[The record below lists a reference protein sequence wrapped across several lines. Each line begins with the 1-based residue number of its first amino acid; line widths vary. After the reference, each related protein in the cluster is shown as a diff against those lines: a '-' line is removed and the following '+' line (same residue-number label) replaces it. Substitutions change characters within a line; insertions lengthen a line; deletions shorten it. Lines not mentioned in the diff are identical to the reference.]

1 MVADVDR
8 DVPQTL
14 VGDPTRLRQVLFNLL
29 GNAVKFTEH
38 GEVIL
43 EVKCAETMENRVRLH
58 FSVKDTGIGIPEE
71 RQQAIF
77 DAFTQADSSTTRRYG
92 GTGLGLA
99 ISLRL
104 VRLMGGEIWL
114 ESKIGKGS
122 TFHFTAGFNV
132 GDAVAP
138 SDAIEFPRL
147 QNLRVL
153 VVDDSS
159 TNRRILQQML
169 MNWGMQPVLAQE
181 GEEALVL
188 LHQAQQA
195 GTPFPLV
202 ITDVHMPNMD
212 GFTLV
217 ERINNDSALAGAS
230 IIMLTSARQ
239 PGQAERCRQLGVKGY
254 LTKPIKQSELVSAIA
269 LAMSNPADRKPANGT
284 PLHAAAL
291 HSEQRLRVLIAEDNR
306 INQVLARRLLEQHGH
321 TVVVAGN
328 GREALA
334 EVESSSFDVVLM
346 DVQMPEVDGLEATA
360 MIRTNERSTGKHL
373 PIIALTAH
381 AMKGDHERCLAAG
394 MDGYISKPL
403 EPAELVATIERV
415 VAATV
420 EYH

>member
-1 MVADVDR
+1 
-8 DVPQTL
+8 
-14 VGDPTRLRQVLFNLL
+14 
-29 GNAVKFTEH
+29 
-38 GEVIL
+38 
-43 EVKCAETMENRVRLH
+43 
-58 FSVKDTGIGIPEE
+58 
-71 RQQAIF
+71 
-77 DAFTQADSSTTRRYG
+77 
-92 GTGLGLA
+92 
-99 ISLRL
+99 
-104 VRLMGGEIWL
+104 
-114 ESKIGKGS
+114 
-122 TFHFTAGFNV
+122 
-132 GDAVAP
+132 
-138 SDAIEFPRL
+138 
-147 QNLRVL
+147 
-153 VVDDSS
+153 
-159 TNRRILQQML
+159 
-169 MNWGMQPVLAQE
+169 MQPVLAQE

>member
-1 MVADVDR
+1 
-8 DVPQTL
+8 
-14 VGDPTRLRQVLFNLL
+14 VLFNLL

-138 SDAIEFPRL
+138 SDTIEFPRL

-169 MNWGMQPVLAQE
+169 MIGACNRSWHRKAKKPWFFYIRRNRQE
-181 GEEALVL
+181 RL
-188 LHQAQQA
+188 
-195 GTPFPLV
+195 FPW
-202 ITDVHMPNMD
+202 
-212 GFTLV
+212 
-217 ERINNDSALAGAS
+217 
-230 IIMLTSARQ
+230 
-239 PGQAERCRQLGVKGY
+239 
-254 LTKPIKQSELVSAIA
+254 
-269 LAMSNPADRKPANGT
+269 
-284 PLHAAAL
+284 
-291 HSEQRLRVLIAEDNR
+291 
-306 INQVLARRLLEQHGH
+306 
-321 TVVVAGN
+321 
-328 GREALA
+328 
-334 EVESSSFDVVLM
+334 
-346 DVQMPEVDGLEATA
+346 
-360 MIRTNERSTGKHL
+360 
-373 PIIALTAH
+373 
-381 AMKGDHERCLAAG
+381 
-394 MDGYISKPL
+394 
-403 EPAELVATIERV
+403 
-415 VAATV
+415 
-420 EYH
+420 